1 MVVSLLREVQN
12 HIVGRGRIAND
23 LVWEKKLAKLL
34 RVVCGFEVGFPKPL
48 RHWVRIRVESS
59 RIFCIPGPEP
69 ETAHLVR
76 IRLPRDCV
84 WQMRNATGMQGRR
97 APGKT
102 CHGKIE
108 ASPEEMHWTALTA
121 ETRSEA
127 FENAVS
133 LR

>member
-1 MVVSLLREVQN
+1 MIVSVLRKVQN
-12 HIVGRGRIAND
+12 QFIGRGRIADD
-23 LVWEKKLAKLL
+23 LVRQKKLAKLFG
-34 RVVCGFEVGFPKPL
+34 VVCRFELGFRKPL
-48 RHWVRIRVESS
+48 RHWVRIRIENC

-69 ETAHLVR
+69 ETAHLVCVC
-76 IRLPRDCV
+76 LTCNSV
-84 WQMRNATGMQGRR
+84 WQMRNATGMRGRR

-102 CHGKIE
+102 CHGKVE

-127 FENAVS
+127 FEYTVS